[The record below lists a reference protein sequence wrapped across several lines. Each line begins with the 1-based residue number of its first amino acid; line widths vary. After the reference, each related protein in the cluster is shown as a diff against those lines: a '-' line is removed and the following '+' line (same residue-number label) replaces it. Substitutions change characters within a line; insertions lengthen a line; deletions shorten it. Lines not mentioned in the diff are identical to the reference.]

1 MATPWGPP
9 LKPSSASLKFRLAA
23 YDAHWIVS
31 PRIDQ
36 ITRETGTVEK
46 IDAEPEYTGQGIAAG
61 SQVDAILIG
70 AGIAGLWLLNLLTAK
85 GYRVLL
91 FEADS
96 LGCQQTL
103 GSQGMIHG
111 GLKYA
116 LSGRLTGASEAI
128 AGMPE
133 RWRHCLQGEDDV
145 DLTGLTP
152 VSDHYYLFAA
162 AGSLG
167 RLTSF
172 FASRV
177 LRGRIDKLAPK
188 DYPDAFSGFSG
199 IVYRLN
205 DFVLDTEALI
215 TGLSRRLTD
224 RIHPGSID
232 ASMLEQTDTGWR
244 LTLNGQ
250 VIDTTRL
257 ILTAG
262 AGTGALLE
270 GLGFAQPVMQLRPLH
285 QVVVRH
291 PRLEP
296 VYAHCLT
303 GITRSEPRL
312 TITTHPDPKS
322 GPVDRLWYLGGQLA
336 TDGVSRNR
344 AGQIDHARRELEA
357 CVPWID
363 WNLAEFDTFLFER
376 AEPAQTGGRRP
387 DQAFVQEADGCLIC
401 WPTKLSLAPDL
412 GDRVLARL
420 PTPSGAP
427 FVPLDLP
434 TVPRGTLPWNR

>member
-1 MATPWGPP
+1 MD
-9 LKPSSASLKFRLAA
+9 R
-23 YDAHWIVS
+23 
-31 PRIDQ
+31 RRDQ
-36 ITRETGTVEK
+36 ITRETRTVDQPVADSE
-46 IDAEPEYTGQGIAAG
+46 DTGHRIGADR
-61 SQVDAILIG
+61 QVDAVLIG

-133 RWRHCLQGEDDV
+133 RWQRCLKGDDDV

-152 VSDHYYLFAA
+152 ISDHYYLFAA

-172 FASRV
+172 FASRM
-177 LRGRIDKLAPK
+177 LRGRIDKLAQK
-188 DYPDAFSGFSG
+188 DYPDSFRDFSGV
-199 IVYRLN
+199 VYRLN
-205 DFVLDTEALI
+205 DFVLDTEELI
-215 TGLSRRLTD
+215 AGLSSGLTD
-224 RIHPGSID
+224 RIRQGSID
-232 ASMLEQTDTGWR
+232 ASMVKQTDSGWR
-244 LTLNGQ
+244 LTLDGQ
-250 VIDTTRL
+250 VIDTSRL

-262 AGTGALLE
+262 AGTGALLD
-270 GLGFAQPVMQLRPLH
+270 GLGISSPAMQLRPLH

-291 PRLEP
+291 PRLAP

-312 TITTHPDPKS
+312 TITTHPDPKT
-322 GPVDRLWYLGGQLA
+322 GPDDRLWYLGGQLA
-336 TDGVSRNR
+336 TDGVSRDR
-344 AGQIDHARRELEA
+344 AGQIDHARNELEA

-363 WNLAEFDTFLFER
+363 WNLAEFDTLRFER

-387 DQAFVQEADGCLIC
+387 DQAFVHEMDDCLIC

-420 PTPSGAP
+420 PLPSGGP
-427 FVPLDLP
+427 FVPLDRP
-434 TVPRGTLPWNR
+434 TVSMGSLPWNL